1 MILKIV
7 DNCNTKYCTHVGGK
21 MKLFD
26 THAHYNDEKF
36 KEDVDKL
43 LGNMDKE
50 NLGGIVIPGYNIES
64 SKTATE
70 LAPKYKNVY
79 AAVGIH
85 PSDIE
90 KNEEEIN
97 KQIEK
102 IMELA
107 QRDKVVAIGEIGL
120 DYYWVQDNKEL
131 QKYAFKKQIE
141 LANQLNLPIIIHTRE
156 SIQDMIHILR
166 NEIKPNKPSI
176 LHCCP
181 LNRELVKEGLK
192 LDFYI
197 SFAGPVTYKNSK
209 NADEIIQM
217 VPNDKILIETDS
229 PYLSPEPFRGKRNDS
244 SKVKYIA
251 EKIAKVKQM
260 EIEQIASI
268 TYENAKRIFE
278 I

>member
-1 MILKIV
+1 
-7 DNCNTKYCTHVGGK
+7 

-36 KEDVDKL
+36 KEDVEEL
-43 LGNMDKE
+43 LGNMHKE
-50 NLGGIVIPGYNIES
+50 NLEGIVIPGYNIES
-64 SKTATE
+64 SKAAIE
-70 LAPKYKNVY
+70 LAKKYQNVY

-90 KNEEEIN
+90 KSEQEIDI
-97 KQIEK
+97 QIAE

-107 QRDKVVAIGEIGL
+107 QNDKVVAIGEIGL

-181 LNRELVKEGLK
+181 FNRELVKEGLK

-260 EIEQIASI
+260 EIEEIANM